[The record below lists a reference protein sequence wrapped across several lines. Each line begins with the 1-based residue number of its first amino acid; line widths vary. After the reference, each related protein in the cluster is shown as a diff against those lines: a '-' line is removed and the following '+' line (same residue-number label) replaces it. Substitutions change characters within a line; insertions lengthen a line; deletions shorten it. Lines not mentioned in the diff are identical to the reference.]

1 MGRVAVAIELIS
13 LEDAGQGACETIHM
27 ITTAPESRQPTPFGE
42 PTQSLAGAAPAILP
56 AVETPGPMFITKP
69 FVTDRRIRF
78 ALVGCGR
85 ISANHFDA
93 IEKHAARAELVGVC
107 DVDPSALRKAE
118 ERTGA
123 SGFPSLHAPLGG
135 TNAAVVI
142 LATPS
147 GLRADQAVQ
156 VAEAGRHV
164 MTEKPMATRW
174 QDGKR
179 MVHACDLAGVHLFVV
194 KQNRRNATLQLL
206 KRAVER
212 GRFGRIYMV
221 AINVFWSRPQAYYDS
236 APCSGT
242 WEVDG
247 GAFIN
252 QASHY
257 VDLLDWLIGPVESV
271 QAYTATLERNIQV
284 EDTGVVSIR
293 WRTGALGSMNVTML
307 TYPKNLEGSITM
319 IGEKGTVRIGGVAVN
334 EIQHWE
340 FSKPHPD
347 DELIQKVNYETKSVY
362 GFGHPTYYAN
372 VIKALRGEAT
382 PDTDGREGLHSL
394 EILIATYLSARDG
407 RRVAL
412 PLEY

>member
-1 MGRVAVAIELIS
+1 
-13 LEDAGQGACETIHM
+13 
-27 ITTAPESRQPTPFGE
+27 
-42 PTQSLAGAAPAILP
+42 
-56 AVETPGPMFITKP
+56 MFITKP

-93 IEKHAARAELVGVC
+93 IEKHATRAELVGVC
-107 DVDPSALRKAE
+107 DVDPAALTKAV

-123 SGFPSLHAPLGG
+123 RGFRSLEALLAG
-135 TNAAVVI
+135 TDADLVI

-147 GLRADQAVQ
+147 GLHASQAVQ

-164 MTEKPMATRW
+164 MTEKPMATTW

-179 MVHACDLAGVHLFVV
+179 MVHACDEAGVHLFVV
-194 KQNRRNATLQLL
+194 KQNRRNATLQLV
-206 KRAVER
+206 KRAMQK

-221 AINVFWSRPQAYYDS
+221 AINVFWSRPQSYYDS
-236 APCSGT
+236 APWRGT
-242 WEVDG
+242 WEFDG
-247 GAFIN
+247 GAFMN

-307 TYPKNLEGSITM
+307 TYPKNLEGSITI
-319 IGEKGTVRIGGVAVN
+319 IGEKGTVKVGGVAVN
-334 EIQHWE
+334 RIEHW
-340 FSKPHPD
+340 HIADPD
-347 DELIQKVNYETKSVY
+347 PEDAMLQQASYQTSSVY
-362 GFGHPTYYAN
+362 GFGQPLYYDN
-372 VIKALRGEAT
+372 VIQSLRGEAV
-382 PDTDGREGLHSL
+382 PDTDGREGLRSL

-407 RRVAL
+407 GRVAL

>member
-1 MGRVAVAIELIS
+1 MR
-13 LEDAGQGACETIHM
+13 
-27 ITTAPESRQPTPFGE
+27 
-42 PTQSLAGAAPAILP
+42 
-56 AVETPGPMFITKP
+56 PMFLTKP
-69 FVTDRRIRF
+69 LVKDRKIRF

-85 ISANHFDA
+85 ISSNHFDA
-93 IEKHAARAELVGVC
+93 IDKHPERAELVGVC
-107 DVDPSALRKAE
+107 DIDPEALCRAE
-118 ERTGA
+118 TRTGA
-123 SGFPSLHAPLGG
+123 PGFSSLEALLAG
-135 TNAAVVI
+135 TDADVVV

-147 GLRADQAVQ
+147 GLHAEEAVQ
-156 VAEAGRHV
+156 VAAAGRHV

-179 MVHACDLAGVHLFVV
+179 MVHACDQAGVHLFVV
-194 KQNRRNATLQLL
+194 KQNRRNATLQLV
-206 KRAVER
+206 KRTIEK

-221 AINVFWSRPQAYYDS
+221 NINVFWTRPQSYYDS
-236 APCSGT
+236 AAWRGT
-242 WEVDG
+242 WEFDG
-247 GAFIN
+247 GAFMN

-307 TYPKNLEGSITM
+307 TYPKNFEGSITI
-319 IGEKGTVRIGGVAVN
+319 IGEKGTARIGGVAVN
-334 EIQHWE
+334 RIDHWE
-340 FSKPHPD
+340 FSQPDPD
-347 DELIQKVNYETKSVY
+347 DELVEKASYETTSVY
-362 GFGHPTYYAN
+362 GFGHPLYYDN
-372 VIKALRGEAT
+372 VIKSLRGEAV